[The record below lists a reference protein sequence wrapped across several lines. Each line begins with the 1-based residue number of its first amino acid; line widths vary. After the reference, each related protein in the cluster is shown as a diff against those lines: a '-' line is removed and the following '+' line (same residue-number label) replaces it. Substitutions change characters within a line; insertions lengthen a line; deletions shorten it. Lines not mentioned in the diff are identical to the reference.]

1 MIGQVIVKLA
11 ILNITMYVEGW
22 DELLEVG
29 EVRNKIWE
37 VLLEAIVKVDSM
49 LTANIIVV
57 ENILYF
63 WMLLHCHC

>member
-37 VLLEAIVKVDSM
+37 VLLEAIVKCQGWRTPDINSVAQVQLAVATLSS
-49 LTANIIVV
+49 T
-57 ENILYF
+57 
-63 WMLLHCHC
+63 